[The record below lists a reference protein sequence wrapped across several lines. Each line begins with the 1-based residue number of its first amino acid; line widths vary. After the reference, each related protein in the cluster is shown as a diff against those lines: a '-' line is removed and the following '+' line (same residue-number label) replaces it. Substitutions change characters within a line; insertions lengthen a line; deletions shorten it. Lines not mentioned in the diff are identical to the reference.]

1 MSNNLFFD
9 FILPITA
16 ALAVIIG
23 LVYAM
28 KKSMEYDDK
37 IRQKLFEEINK
48 IEAQNL
54 SKKLKENTVV
64 LGVKKPSSYN
74 KKRKPQ
80 KA

>member
-23 LVYAM
+23 LVYAI
-28 KKSMEYDDK
+28 KKSIEYDDK
-37 IRQKLFEEINK
+37 IRQKLFEEINR

-64 LGVKKPSSYN
+64 LGVKKPSYN
-74 KKRKPQ
+74 SKKRKPQ